1 MKNRLINSIKRRLK
15 RFLDIEDVPV
25 LDEEPEF
32 DFVTEYKPD
41 WGEVEDEFLAALS
54 SLNGIAYNDISDVI
68 ETLYPKNG
76 SKQAKNDARGYVF
89 SYGVLI
95 TIRDLRNIKE
105 HENNNPLKDDAV
117 ECGIILMEGVINN
130 I

>member
-25 LDEEPEF
+25 LDEEPDF

-41 WGEVEDEFLAALS
+41 WGEVEDEFLTALS
-54 SLNGIAYNDISDVI
+54 SLNGIAYNDISDAI
-68 ETLYPKNG
+68 ETLYPENEG
-76 SKQAKNDARGYVF
+76 NQAKKDARGYVF

-105 HENNNPLKDDAV
+105 HENNNPLRDDV
-117 ECGIILMEGVINN
+117 IECGIMLMKGVINK